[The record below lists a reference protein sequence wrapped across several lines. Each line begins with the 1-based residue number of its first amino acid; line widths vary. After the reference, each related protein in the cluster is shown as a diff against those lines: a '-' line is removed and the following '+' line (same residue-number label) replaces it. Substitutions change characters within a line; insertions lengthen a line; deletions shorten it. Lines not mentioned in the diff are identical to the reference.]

1 MKEIPLKAV
10 ERQNFTIE
18 LEGSLFD
25 ITLKEC
31 NGIMAA
37 TVIRD
42 GITLVENRRICAGMT
57 LIPEGH
63 LAEGNF
69 AFVTDNDNI
78 PYYTRFGST
87 DILMYATI
95 AEVEAYEVAKA
106 NAYFGLRRK
115 R

>member
-10 ERQNFTIE
+10 ERQNFTIT
-18 LEGSLFD
+18 LDGSLFD
-25 ITLKEC
+25 ITIKEC

-37 TVIRD
+37 TIIRD
-42 GITLVENRRICAGMT
+42 GIKLVENRRINASMT

-63 LAEGNF
+63 LEEGNF

-87 DILMYATI
+87 DILLYATI
-95 AEVEAYEVAKA
+95 EEVAA
-106 NAYFGLRRK
+106 LRAAQ
-115 R
+115 